1 MSRLALSDLPHAA
14 IRYQMHLLS
23 PKDFWSHDKK
33 KNYKYNYEEQQE
45 QLASKM
51 EGIVLQRWGDLFSSS
66 YPEQHRNV
74 TEVNEM
80 WEKVG

>member
-1 MSRLALSDLPHAA
+1 
-14 IRYQMHLLS
+14 MHLLS

-80 WEKVG
+80 WEKVGWAAQSGVFSGFMMFLFI